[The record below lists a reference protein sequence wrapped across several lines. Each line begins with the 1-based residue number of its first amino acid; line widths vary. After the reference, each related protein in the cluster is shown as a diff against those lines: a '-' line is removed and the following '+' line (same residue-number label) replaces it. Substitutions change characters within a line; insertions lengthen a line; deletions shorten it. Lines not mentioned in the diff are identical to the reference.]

1 METVKDILE
10 EFENGKQTK
19 PDLIQIKLE
28 GNNYV
33 YLECSFNS
41 HKHFRK
47 DLLNRRVLTY
57 STLRTCEGR
66 LLTMYIED

>member
-10 EFENGKQTK
+10 QFENGKQTK
-19 PDLIQIKLE
+19 PDLIQLRLE
-28 GNNYV
+28 DNCV
-33 YLECSFNS
+33 YLECSFSS
-41 HKHFRK
+41 HKHFRQ

>member
-1 METVKDILE
+1 MVTVKDILE
-10 EFENGKQTK
+10 QFENGKQTK
-19 PDLIQIKLE
+19 PDLIQIRLE
-28 GNNYV
+28 NNNV
-33 YLECSFNS
+33 YLECDFNS

-66 LLTMYIED
+66 LLTMYIEE

>member
-1 METVKDILE
+1 METVKDVLE
-10 EFENGKQTK
+10 EFENGKQIK
-19 PDLIQIKLE
+19 PDLIQLRLE
-28 GNNYV
+28 DNCV
-33 YLECSFNS
+33 YLECDFNS

-57 STLRTCEGR
+57 SILRTCEGR